1 MGLVCLAAVTV
12 AVGLAAVIK
21 LGTAAYGAA
30 ARSLRGDTD
39 TRLADVAAE
48 AGAQLDRLLVERWS
62 DVQVLAGST
71 QATPMAPAAIVESMR
86 AASRRSK
93 TEYGS
98 MFVIDDLGR
107 LVVSFTAGGKAHV
120 VERGSAARIVV
131 AGGWLGNALA
141 SARAFEIGPG
151 HPLAALVGRPAASG
165 DSIAFSA
172 PIHTAG
178 NRARGVWVNVLS
190 SSALESAIA
199 SVLAATRAP
208 DLHLYVI
215 DRARRVIASDL
226 VAAGYDPT
234 LGRSPALAPIV
245 SGRVAAKTLPAA
257 LFQPGASGD
266 MLVAASPSLPH
277 SLLPT
282 LGWSVV
288 ATEYRSAALAPARR
302 LDRQGQL
309 IALIAATIVLAAA
322 AAVLRTVVHTAAQ
335 RARLE
340 ESLRQSQKIE
350 AVGRLAGSIAH
361 DFNNVLTVIRGNAQL
376 ALDRRVPKSVD
387 ANLREIV
394 HSSERASSLVRQ
406 LLAFSRPDLNLV
418 TVVDVNEEIRSLMRV
433 LPRLIEAKVEV
444 SAELAPEPALV
455 PVDPTQLEQVLV
467 NLAINARDAMPSGGT
482 LTFRTYA
489 DGSAVHVEIADT
501 GIGMDDRTRER
512 IFEPFF
518 TTKPDGEGT
527 GLGLATVHE
536 IVARAGG
543 SVTVASTV
551 GKGTTFA
558 IALPRAAV
566 DPARPAE
573 VSAPESTRGRG
584 ERVLVVE
591 DDEMV
596 RVVAV
601 EILRRAGYHVA
612 AVTDGLS
619 ALELLERGERFDL
632 FVCDIMLPRMTG
644 LELADE
650 LRSREDETP
659 LVFVSGYT
667 VESAAAA
674 LPPHSTT
681 IPKPFTR
688 DELTQAARRL
698 LDRAV

>member
-1 MGLVCLAAVTV
+1 ML
-12 AVGLAAVIK
+12 
-21 LGTAAYGAA
+21 
-30 ARSLRGDTD
+30 
-39 TRLADVAAE
+39 
-48 AGAQLDRLLVERWS
+48 
-62 DVQVLAGST
+62 
-71 QATPMAPAAIVESMR
+71 
-86 AASRRSK
+86 
-93 TEYGS
+93 
-98 MFVIDDLGR
+98 VIDGHGR
-107 LVVSFTAGGKAHV
+107 VVVSFTAGQKAHV
-120 VERGSAARIVV
+120 TGRGTAAQIVV
-131 AGGWLGNALA
+131 ARGWRRNALA
-141 SARAFEIGPG
+141 SAQATAIGPG
-151 HPLAALVGRPAASG
+151 DPLAALVGRPAASG
-165 DSIAFSA
+165 DGVAFSA
-172 PIHTAG
+172 PIRSAD
-178 NRARGVWVNVLS
+178 NRARGVWVIVLP
-190 SSALESAIA
+190 SSALESAIDA
-199 SVLAATRAP
+199 VLAAAHTP
-208 DLHLYVI
+208 DLHLYVL
-215 DRARRVIASDL
+215 DRRRRVIASDL
-226 VAAGYDPT
+226 GAAGYNPA

-245 SGRVAAKTLPAA
+245 SGRVAAGTLPAA
-257 LFQPGASGD
+257 LFQPGASGG

-302 LDRQGQL
+302 LDGQGRL

-335 RARLE
+335 RARIE

-376 ALDRRVPKSVD
+376 ALDRPLPKSVD

-418 TVVDVNEEIRSLMRV
+418 TVVDVNEEVRSLLRV

-444 SAELAPEPALV
+444 SAELTPEPALV

-482 LTFRTYA
+482 LTFRTLA

-501 GIGMDDRTRER
+501 GIGMDDHTRER

-543 SVTVASTV
+543 SITVDSTV
-551 GKGTTFA
+551 GRGTTFA
-558 IALPRAAV
+558 IALPRATV
-566 DPARPAE
+566 DPAHPAE
-573 VSAPESTRGRG
+573 GSAPGRARGRG

-601 EILRRAGYHVA
+601 EILKRAGYHVA

-619 ALELLERGERFDL
+619 ALGLLERGERFDL

-650 LRSREDETP
+650 LRSRGDETP

-667 VESAAAA
+667 DESAAAA
-674 LPPHSTT
+674 LRPHSTT

-688 DELTQAARRL
+688 EELTQAVRRL
-698 LDRAV
+698 LDRAVYSAIRTAARRPRRSLADPSQDSRQHALDSPVRPPMTARQRPTHLGRSRACVSRSRRSCSADSQWCWR